1 MMSKDGFEELL
12 RGETPEKDEAASE
25 RARVRLR
32 SAIAEERR
40 ATRHRRRRLVGV
52 GAATLAT
59 AMLIVA
65 VQSWLPL
72 GRGGPDVSAAAEIR
86 RLGEVAAR
94 QQAPDLGRNQ
104 FIYRRYL
111 EVRRDITESI
121 STGLSYAV
129 DVRLEVEV
137 WLSSDGSG
145 RTLTTYQSVVLASP
159 QDRASWE
166 EAGSPSLPAPGET
179 DTHDYGLGGLAYFPV
194 DDLPTDPDALRQA
207 LAEGK
212 VIGPAP
218 GDTNLLSTIGSL
230 LAQED
235 ADGELRQALFDVTA
249 TIPNVS
255 VSIDAVD
262 PLGRPAVLLTVSD
275 ATGETSLFFDSSDAH
290 FLGRSLTPP
299 PDERPALT
307 QWQAYEEGSVVSGIG
322 IVPRG

>member
-1 MMSKDGFEELL
+1 MSKDRFEELL
-12 RGETPEKDEAASE
+12 RGAIPKRDEVARE

-32 SAIAEERR
+32 SAITEERQAPGR
-40 ATRHRRRRLVGV
+40 RRRRLLGI

-59 AMLIVA
+59 AMFIVA

-72 GRGGPDVSAAAEIR
+72 GRGGPDVSAAAELR
-86 RLGEVAAR
+86 RLGEVSSHH
-94 QQAPDLGRNQ
+94 QAPDLARNQ

-111 EVRRDITESI
+111 EVRRDITGSI

-129 DVRLEVEV
+129 DVRAEVEV

-166 EAGSPSLPAPGET
+166 EAGSPSLPKPGET

-207 LAEGK
+207 LVEGK
-212 VIGPAP
+212 VIEAAG
-218 GDTNLLSTIGSL
+218 GDSNLLSTIGSL
-230 LAQED
+230 LTQED
-235 ADGELRQALFDVTA
+235 ADGELRQALFEVAA
-249 TIPNVS
+249 TIPNAS
-255 VSIDAVD
+255 VSIDAMD
-262 PLGRPAVLLTVSD
+262 PLGRPGVLLTVSD
-275 ATGETSLFFDSSDAH
+275 ATGETSLFFDSSDAQ

-307 QWQAYEEGSVVSGIG
+307 QWQAYEEGSIVSGIG
-322 IVPRG
+322 VVPRE